1 LAKRTVGAVQRATPR
16 KSNRPVGWDPRS
28 RDILPLPDQAKTRDS
43 IAFAWRRTSLTSL
56 TERPHEGALTALTRR
71 ADVQAALRWIG
82 EHEQRFVDEVVALSE
97 IPAPTFAE
105 SRRAAY
111 FADRLRA
118 LGVDDIEGDT
128 AGNVLA
134 RTASEFPAESTSLAL
149 MAHLDTVFPEGTDV
163 SVTKEHGRLYGPGI
177 GDNAAG
183 LAGVLLMIE
192 AMRFAGIQTQRPIW
206 LVASTGEEGLGDL
219 AGARSAIARL
229 RTQIDSVI
237 AIEGALLGRITHE
250 AVGSLRWQVQFS
262 GPGGHSWHDY
272 GRASAINAAAA
283 AISELARMD
292 LPSQP
297 RTTINVGRIEGG
309 IGVNV
314 IASNATLLLDM
325 RSVDSAALVRLA
337 ADAEFTILRAAEKQG
352 TSASISVVGE
362 RPAGSIARDHDLVAA
377 AARVL
382 RWLELEPRYESAST
396 DANIPLSEDIPA
408 ITIGITHGGGIHTED
423 EWIDIAPATTGIRQ
437 LLLLALI
444 LAGV

>member
-1 LAKRTVGAVQRATPR
+1 
-16 KSNRPVGWDPRS
+16 
-28 RDILPLPDQAKTRDS
+28 
-43 IAFAWRRTSLTSL
+43 LTSL
-56 TERPHEGALTALTRR
+56 TERPHESALTTLTKRD
-71 ADVQAALRWIG
+71 DVQAALRWIG
-82 EHEQRFVDEVVALSE
+82 EHEQRFVDEVIALSE

-118 LGVDDIEGDT
+118 LGVGEVESGD
-128 AGNVLA
+128 AGNVFA
-134 RTASEFPAESTSLAL
+134 RTASESAADFPSVAL
-149 MAHLDTVFPEGTDV
+149 MAHLDTVFPESTDV
-163 SVTKEHGRLYGPGI
+163 SVTKKRDRLFGPGI

-183 LAGVLLMIE
+183 LAGVLVMIE
-192 AMRFAGIQTQRPIW
+192 AMRFAGIQTRRPIW

-219 AGARSAIARL
+219 SGARSAIARL
-229 RTQIDSVI
+229 RSQIGSVV

-250 AVGSLRWQVQFS
+250 AVGSLRWQVDFD

-272 GRASAINAAAA
+272 GRASAIHAAAA
-283 AISELARMD
+283 AITDLARME

-297 RTTINVGRIEGG
+297 RTTLNVGRVEGG

-314 IASNATLLLDM
+314 IASHATLLLDM
-325 RSVDSAALVRLA
+325 RSIDSRALTRLA
-337 ADAEFTILRAAEKQG
+337 TEAEFAIRRAAEQQG
-352 TSASISVVGE
+352 TSVSISVVGE
-362 RPAGSIARDHDLVAA
+362 RPAGSIPRDHELVAA

-382 RWLELEPRYESAST
+382 RWLQLEPRYESAST
-396 DANIPLSEDIPA
+396 DANIPLSEAIPA

-437 LLLLALI
+437 LLLLALM